1 MATLGLVEL
10 FVFLLLRYYDLKNK
24 ERKEIF
30 AEVHFALFYTA
41 IFNAFQSVLC
51 AFATRRVSDRLW
63 VQTEHLEL
71 DHYVEIREEFDRVST
86 EYHSQRGTLDEASG
100 KSGPPSSSSSSRLG
114 SKRCRSW
121 LRDAWSSIRN
131 PGLRSRY
138 LELLVQVRFHQLRL
152 QFLENNHLP
161 LTLKVSD
168 YLKRS
173 EETVLMHMVHVSGT
187 AWLMLTGGFDLI
199 YFLMGMVAN
208 QTGDNYIV
216 GTTMMSIFFAMLI
229 LFIIICTALYFKM
242 RKIFQDI
249 L

>member
-10 FVFLLLRYYDLKNK
+10 FVFLLMRYYELKNK
-24 ERKEIF
+24 ERKEVF

-41 IFNAFQSVLC
+41 IFNAFQSVIC
-51 AFATRRVSDRLW
+51 AFATRRSSDRLW

-71 DHYVEIREEFDRVST
+71 DHYVEIREEFDRVSFA
-86 EYHSQRGTLDEASG
+86 YHNQRMNMDHLGDKASR
-100 KSGPPSSSSSSRLG
+100 SGLST
-114 SKRCRSW
+114 W
-121 LRDAWSSIRN
+121 IRNACSAIQN

-138 LELLVQVRFHQLRL
+138 LELLVQVRFHQLRI

-173 EETVLMHMVHVSGT
+173 EEAVLMHMVHVSGT
-187 AWLMLTGGFDLI
+187 AWLLLTGAFNLI
-199 YFLMGMVAN
+199 YFLLGIAAN
-208 QTGDNYIV
+208 QTGNLEVI
-216 GTTMMSIFFAMLI
+216 GIAMAAIFFSVLI
-229 LFIIICTALYFKM
+229 LFIVVCILLYLKM
-242 RKIFQDI
+242 RRIFEDI